1 MSTQVPS
8 KTILHTTN
16 CILRGKL
23 HPLVDSHKRVAKQ
36 LLEALWLQTKAQRT
50 GVRRKK
56 SPNVVGE
63 S

>member
-1 MSTQVPS
+1 MFTHVPS
-8 KTILHTTN
+8 KIILHTTD

-23 HPLVDSHKRVAKQ
+23 YSHRTVAKQ